1 MIYTRAKRPHPSTK
15 SYSYLDMN
23 TILRLDA
30 DALPECKSYVTETV
44 LEQFPFWG
52 RRTKNLAFLNK
63 AADVL
68 QPERDLV
75 N

>member
-1 MIYTRAKRPHPSTK
+1 
-15 SYSYLDMN
+15 MN

-30 DALPECKSYVTETV
+30 DALPEYKSYVTETV
-44 LEQFPFWG
+44 LEQFPFWS

-68 QPERDLV
+68 QHERDLV